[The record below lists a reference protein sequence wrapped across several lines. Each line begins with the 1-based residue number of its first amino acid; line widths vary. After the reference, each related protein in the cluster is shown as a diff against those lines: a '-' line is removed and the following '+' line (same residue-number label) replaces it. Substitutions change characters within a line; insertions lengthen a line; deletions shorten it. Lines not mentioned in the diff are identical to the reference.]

1 MYNKDYERV
10 LDLMKNAA
18 EFSKDYDNWLRCKK
32 NADQFQRA
40 EAWKC
45 LQDMI
50 QEYWT
55 QIDFFGG
62 LFDGIKV
69 FRNVDPNTVS
79 DAQICDQ
86 LSYIARHIPAYLLL
100 RKGEEELA
108 KKIYNWINKQLS

>member
-10 LDLMKNAA
+10 LEFMKKAA
-18 EFSKDYDNWLRCKK
+18 EFSKDYDNMLRCQK
-32 NADQFQRA
+32 NVDQFQRA
-40 EAWKC
+40 QAWEC

-69 FRNVDPNTVS
+69 FRNINPNTVS
-79 DAQICDQ
+79 DAQIQDQ

-108 KKIYNWINKQLS
+108 KKIYNWINK